1 MTAGEMAAT
10 WKRAYLVRRNPRLTA
25 EEFPKRWKQHS
36 DLGRTFPDVVARNQ
50 RVVYCLANKALGERI
65 GASREYDGVGLLRL
79 RSPEALD
86 GENADPTAI
95 PTMRADELKVFHQHV
110 FNSAVLTEE
119 HILKPGADGKVAVL
133 SFVRRRLGL
142 SREAFQAAWLAA
154 PIEHAEKVR
163 KHVKGLVIRE
173 PTVDFD
179 GLAETWFDS
188 TEDAVATW
196 TDRGFRDALD
206 AGEKDLVDPA
216 ATMRFL
222 TETCHE
228 RRA

>member
-1 MTAGEMAAT
+1 MTAS

-25 EEFPKRWKQHS
+25 EEFPRRWKQHS
-36 DLGRTFPDVVARNQ
+36 DLGQTFPDVVARNR
-50 RVVYCLANKALGERI
+50 RVAYCLANKALGERI
-65 GASREYDGVGLLRL
+65 GATGEYDGVGLLWL
-79 RSPEALD
+79 RSPEAL
-86 GENADPTAI
+86 EAANTDPTAI
-95 PTMRADELKVFHQHV
+95 PTMRADELKVFHQLV
-110 FNSAVLTEE
+110 FNSAVLVEE
-119 HILKPGADGKVAVL
+119 HVLKPGADGKVAVL
-133 SFVRRRLGL
+133 SFVRRRPGL

-154 PIEHAEKVR
+154 PSLEHAGKVGR
-163 KHVKGLVIRE
+163 HVKGLVIRE

-228 RRA
+228 RVA

>member
-1 MTAGEMAAT
+1 MAAI

-25 EEFPKRWKQHS
+25 EEFPRRWKQHS
-36 DLGRTFPDVVARNQ
+36 DLGQSFPDVVARNQ

-65 GASREYDGVGLLRL
+65 GASGEYDGVGLLWL
-79 RSPEALD
+79 RSPEAL
-86 GENADPTAI
+86 EAANADPTAI

-119 HILKPGADGKVAVL
+119 HVLRPGADGKVAVL
-133 SFVRRRLGL
+133 SFVRRRPGL
-142 SREAFQAAWLAA
+142 SREAFQKAWLAA
-154 PIEHAEKVR
+154 GPSDPAEMVR
-163 KHVKGLVIRE
+163 KHVKGLAIRE

-179 GLAETWFDS
+179 GLAETWFDT
-188 TEDAVATW
+188 TEDAIATW

-206 AGEKDLVDPA
+206 AAEKDLVDPA
-216 ATMRFL
+216 TTMRFL

-228 RRA
+228 RVA